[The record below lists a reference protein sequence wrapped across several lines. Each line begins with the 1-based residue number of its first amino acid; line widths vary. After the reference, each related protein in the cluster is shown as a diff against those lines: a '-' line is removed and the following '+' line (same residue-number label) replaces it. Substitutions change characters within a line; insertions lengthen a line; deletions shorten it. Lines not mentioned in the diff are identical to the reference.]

1 LAESQISAFLLPMLF
16 NLDPLGAR
24 GVESVELAGATWTA
38 ADIRARVLA
47 AAATDGDDSIRGF
60 TGNDA
65 LTGGAGNDTLD
76 GRGGEDSFAGGAG
89 DDTFIIDSAGDTVTE
104 AQGQGIDT
112 VRSAISHALAANVEN
127 LTLTGRAAIDG
138 FGNELDNVITGNRE
152 ANLLLGGAGN
162 DRLSGGLGK
171 DTLSGGEGNDVLH
184 GGRGADILAGG
195 AGNDLL
201 TGGKGADS
209 FVFTGAI
216 GADVITD
223 FRGGEDAGDTLQLD
237 LGEAYD
243 SFAEVIAA
251 ASQSGGNTVL
261 DFGSLGTVTLTG
273 VTLSKLAADDFV
285 FR

>member
-1 LAESQISAFLLPMLF
+1 MLF

-47 AAATDGDDSIRGF
+47 AAATDGNDRIKGF

-104 AQGQGIDT
+104 AHGQGIDT
-112 VRSAISHALAANVEN
+112 VKSAVSHALAANVEN

-152 ANLLLGGAGN
+152 ANILA
-162 DRLSGGLGK
+162 
-171 DTLSGGEGNDVLH
+171 GGEGNDVLD
-184 GGRGADILAGG
+184 GRRGDDILAGG
-195 AGNDLL
+195 AGNDRL
-201 TGGKGADS
+201 TGGTGADS

-223 FRGGEDAGDTLQLD
+223 FRAGKGVGDTLQLD

-261 DFGSLGTVTLTG
+261 DFGSLGTVALTG
-273 VTLSKLAADDFV
+273 VALTKLVADDFV
-285 FR
+285 FG